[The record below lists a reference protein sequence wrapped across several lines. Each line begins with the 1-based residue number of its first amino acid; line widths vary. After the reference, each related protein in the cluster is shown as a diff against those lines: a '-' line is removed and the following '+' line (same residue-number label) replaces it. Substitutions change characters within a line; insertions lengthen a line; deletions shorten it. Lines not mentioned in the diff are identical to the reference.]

1 MIRIE
6 LMKKS
11 RVLKLM
17 AAASVLLAC
26 TMSAFAQPT
35 RIKGR
40 VTDAETG
47 EGIPFCGMFFKGTTI
62 GVSTDLDGYY
72 EIETREE
79 VPATFCASILGYR
92 EQETVVSP
100 HSYQELDFRLNAVIG
115 SLNAAVVKPD
125 DSRMR
130 WILARI
136 DEHRR
141 RNDPERRKTYQCD
154 IYTKMELDMTNADSQ
169 IRSKAF
175 RKKFGFVFEYMDTS
189 VISGQPYLPF
199 MISETKSRRYHKD
212 DPVVDKEVIE
222 ASRISGLDNVETAA
236 QFTGNMHLKTNFY
249 QNYINAFNV
258 EIPSP
263 LHPGGFSFY
272 NYYLIDSLSI
282 DGRNT
287 WLIRFHPKKSVSTPV
302 FDGEMQI
309 DEQDFALRKI
319 HAKLK
324 KGSNINWIRDLVID
338 NENCMV
344 GDSNWFYKS
353 DKMYVDFSL
362 TMRDS
367 SKMVSVLGRREMA
380 YSNPEFNSP
389 LRREIAEAG
398 DNVMVRKGAGD
409 KDDSYWADA
418 RPYSLSK
425 REQGIY
431 EMVDSVKNVP
441 IYRDIYTVVSTAI
454 VGYFEVG
461 KIGFGPV
468 GKLYSFNS
476 IEGQRFQFGART
488 TAAFNKKLRL
498 TGYLAYG
505 VRDETFKGKGSVEY
519 VFNNQPTRKLTV
531 TGRRDLV
538 QLGKGSSS
546 LGDNNLIS
554 SILTKP
560 RSNRKSPINEY
571 SVCYEHEWT
580 PGINSSFLLEH
591 RRIYSNELVPMVT
604 PGGEHVN
611 SVAAT
616 IPHCRMRLSWD
627 ETVTRG
633 RFTKNYVHTDYPV
646 VTIDLSGSVAGIA
659 RNDYDYFRSEVT
671 IDYRLPLPPAG
682 YSQFRFNGGRIIG
695 AVPYPMLKLHEGNG
709 TYFYDPTSFT
719 CMDFYEFASDTWAS
733 LFWQHNFNG
742 YFLGKIPLL
751 RRAQLREVVT
761 VNAAYGTLSER
772 NNGIRGNSFEQ
783 NAVLLFPE
791 GMSMLNKPYVEMGV
805 GVTNIFRMLR
815 LDATW
820 RLTHRYKE
828 GEDGSRFKAP
838 HRFALTFGLELKF

>member
-1 MIRIE
+1 M
-6 LMKKS
+6 MNS
-11 RVLKLM
+11 RKVLSLIPATAM
-17 AAASVLLAC
+17 LLAYAVG
-26 TMSAFAQPT
+26 AFAQPT

-40 VTDAETG
+40 VTDADTG
-47 EGIPFCGMFFKGTTI
+47 EGVPFCGMFFKGTTT

-72 EIETREE
+72 EIETRED
-79 VPATFCASILGYR
+79 VPATFCASILGY
-92 EQETVVSP
+92 EDQEAQVSL
-100 HSYQELDFRLNAVIG
+100 HSYQVIDFRLKAVVS
-115 SLNAAVVKPD
+115 SLDAAVVKAD

-130 WILARI
+130 WILSQI
-136 DEHRR
+136 DSRR
-141 RNDPERRKTYQCD
+141 KYNDPERRRTYQCD
-154 IYTKMELDMTNADSQ
+154 IYTKMELDLTNAESQ

-175 RKKFGFVFEYMDTS
+175 RKKFGFIFEYMDTS

-199 MISETKSRRYHKD
+199 MISETRSRRYHKD

-263 LHPGGFSFY
+263 LNPGGFSFY
-272 NYYLIDSLSI
+272 NYYIIDSLNI
-282 DGRNT
+282 GGRKT
-287 WLIRFHPKKSVSTPV
+287 WMIRFHPKKSVSTPV

-309 DEQDFALRKI
+309 DEQDFALRKM

-324 KGSNINWIRDLVID
+324 KGSNVNWIRDLVID
-338 NENCMV
+338 NENVLV
-344 GDSNWFYKS
+344 GDSTWFYGN
-353 DKMYVDFSL
+353 DKMYVDFSV

-367 SKMVSVLGRREMA
+367 SEMLSVLGRREMS
-380 YSNPEFNSP
+380 YSNPEFNAP
-389 LRREIAEAG
+389 LRREIIERG

-409 KDDSYWADA
+409 RDEEYWAAA
-418 RPYSLSK
+418 RPYSLSE
-425 REQGIY
+425 RERGIY
-431 EMVDSVKNVP
+431 EMVDSVKHVP

-461 KIGFGPV
+461 KLGYGPV

-476 IEGQRFQFGART
+476 LEGSRLQVGMRT
-488 TAAFNKKLRL
+488 TAQFNKRLRL

-505 VRDETFKGKGSVEY
+505 CKDEAFKGMGSVEY
-519 VFNNQPTRKLTV
+519 VFNNQPTRKLTAYC
-531 TGRRDLV
+531 RRDLV

-546 LGDNNLIS
+546 LGENNLIAS
-554 SILTKP
+554 VLTKP
-560 RSNRKSPINEY
+560 GSDRKSQINEY
-571 SVCYEHEWT
+571 SLCYEHEWS
-580 PGINSSFLLEH
+580 PGVNNSFLLEH
-591 RRIYSNELVPMVT
+591 RRIFSNAQVPMVT
-604 PGGEHVN
+604 PAGESVN

-616 IPHCRMRLSWD
+616 IPHVRTRLSWD

-646 VTIDLSGSVAGIA
+646 VTIDLSGSVSGIA
-659 RNDYDYFRSEVT
+659 HNDYDYFRSELT
-671 IDYRLPLPPAG
+671 IDYRLPLPPMG
-682 YSQFRFNGGRIIG
+682 YSQFRFNGGHIIG
-695 AVPYPMLKLHEGNG
+695 TVPYPMLKLHEGNG

-733 LFWQHNFNG
+733 VFWQHNFNG
-742 YFLGKIPLL
+742 YFLGKIPVL
-751 RRAQLREVVT
+751 RRAQLREVLT
-761 VNAAYGTLSER
+761 VKAAYGTLSER
-772 NNGIRGNSFEQ
+772 NNGIRGNKFEQ
-783 NAVLLFPE
+783 NAVLLFPD

-820 RLTHRYKE
+820 RMTHRYFE
-828 GEDGSRFKAP
+828 YDDGQRVKTP
-838 HRFALTFGLELKF
+838 HRFALTFGIELKF